1 MNKAEVLEKVIAV
14 FARTSEAEEVRA
26 DSELLEDLELS
37 SIDIF
42 MILVEL
48 EDMFGVKISENDV
61 RGMATVEDVCDIVLR
76 LM

>member
-1 MNKAEVLEKVIAV
+1 MNKAEVLEKVMAV

-61 RGMATVEDVCDIVLR
+61 RGMATVKDVCDIVLR